1 MSWTAQKGFV
11 IFVILLFHK
20 QVLATSGWEGTYAS
34 SRAICGLTGSTVTLN
49 CSFKYPA
56 TAGRINKTLWFKT
69 GSSDKPDDLSL
80 DPNYSGRLNSPCEKD
95 WCSLS
100 ISQLKESDVGTYKFR
115 LVTTGNKFTF
125 KPGVDLRV
133 TDLNVEVSPFY
144 LKCATG
150 AQCSLGSSAS
160 YIWYENG
167 EEIQDATSRE
177 FRDFDSKHSY
187 SCAVRGQQQLTSRP
201 VCTSSQ
207 CNKVLYKSRSIC
219 ALKGS
224 SVDISC
230 TYSAYNQV
238 RSKFWFRTDR
248 NLDDQSDTRLQF
260 PQESYRKSTLRIKN
274 VMESDAGEYRF
285 KFTTLDFEWKSSLPG
300 TTLTVTAVQVQVINV
315 ERQDSHIVA
324 QLSCHTSCSP
334 PDPWYL
340 CWKQNERRVGNC
352 VPSNT
357 AIIHV
362 QMTLQPGEYVSCSAE
377 GYQVSIS
384 SPPLYVLKA
393 PRVSLMTS
401 LDDIMEGRPLTLTC
415 TTDTSTSR
423 QYRWFKKNGNLPV
436 QDLRTDGPQLV
447 FSAIRSSDSA
457 EYFCSAANG
466 LGEKMSK
473 PVQVDVKY
481 APKFFHLRAS
491 PSNVIDEGQS
501 VTLSCGSDAKPA
513 ASYTLYKDNQTVQR
527 HQKPE
532 GFLEFRTQHAGSFYC
547 VALNK
552 YGNVKS
558 STVVVDVQ
566 YAPRI
571 PNVSAIPSDYINVGS
586 LVTLT
591 CSSDA
596 NPNASY
602 TWYKDQQSSPVS
614 KAAVFNI
621 SDYQAHHNGEYRCE
635 AWNSKGRTNATL
647 RLHANASPLTVA
659 TVGGITAGMLLVLL
673 LVTVLLLRK
682 KLASKAQPNSNANGG
697 TDRPD
702 ELVYSTVVF
711 NKDNKDTP
719 IYSNVAGAKRHPHE
733 DEDEGEG
740 VEYTAVKCNSSRA
753 TGLKPQGGR

>member
-481 APKFFHLRAS
+481 AP
-491 PSNVIDEGQS
+491 
-501 VTLSCGSDAKPA
+501 
-513 ASYTLYKDNQTVQR
+513 
-527 HQKPE
+527 
-532 GFLEFRTQHAGSFYC
+532 
-547 VALNK
+547 
-552 YGNVKS
+552 
-558 STVVVDVQ
+558 
-566 YAPRI
+566 RI

-753 TGLKPQGGR
+753 TGSVLFASFLIF